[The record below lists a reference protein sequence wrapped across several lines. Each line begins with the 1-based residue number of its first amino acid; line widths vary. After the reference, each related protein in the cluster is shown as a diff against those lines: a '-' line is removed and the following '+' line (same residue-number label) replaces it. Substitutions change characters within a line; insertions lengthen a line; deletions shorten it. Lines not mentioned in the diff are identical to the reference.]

1 MIRTKKI
8 IWIIGILLCLL
19 VGGFFI
25 FRYLMPNEVMPDDVL
40 DDVEPEPAEIIIEN
54 QPGLVITRVDES
66 VEKNLSVEI
75 GQMLMIGF
83 RGLDAGEDSYIDM
96 VIQDIGIGGVILFD
110 YDVPSKRNVR
120 NIENKERLK
129 SLIADLQSFS
139 SIPLFVAVDAEG
151 GKINRLKEEYGFIS
165 MPSHEELGKGEL
177 SDTSKAALQLGKQ
190 LKELGFN
197 MDMAPVVD
205 VNINPENPIIGKLG
219 RAFSADPMQVT
230 WHAKEFIESLR
241 GEGIIAV
248 IKHFPGHGSSVG
260 DSHLGLVDVTET
272 YQPAELFP
280 YHLLQSQ
287 GVMDAVMTAHIINKN
302 VDEIYPATLSD
313 LFIEGIL
320 RRQVKFDGVVISDDM
335 QMASITENFGLEE
348 AIVRAINAGS
358 DIILLSNNSPSQYD
372 EQLPYEVRDI
382 IVKAVAEGRITEQ
395 RILQAFSRINNLKK
409 EFEIITLKVAE

>member
-1 MIRTKKI
+1 MVKTKKT
-8 IWIIGILLCLL
+8 IWIIGIMLALL

-25 FRYLMPNEVMPDDVL
+25 FRYLMPNEVTPNKASDDVGL
-40 DDVEPEPAEIIIEN
+40 ESAEIIIEN
-54 QPGLVITRVDES
+54 QPGLVIAGVDES
-66 VEKNLSVEI
+66 VEKDLSMEI

-83 RGLDAGEDSYIDM
+83 RGTDPKKAKYISK
-96 VIQDIGIGGVILFD
+96 VIYDIGIGGVILFD
-110 YDVPSKRNVR
+110 KDVPSNSFPR
-120 NIENKERLK
+120 NIENHTQVKDMITE
-129 SLIADLQSFS
+129 LQSYS
-139 SIPLFVAVDAEG
+139 DIPLFVAVDAEG
-151 GKINRLKEEYGFIS
+151 GKINRLKEEYGFIA

-205 VNINPENPIIGKLG
+205 VNINPENPIIGELG

-272 YQPAELFP
+272 YQEAELFP

-287 GVMDAVMTAHIINKN
+287 GAMDAVMTAHIIDKN
-302 VDEIYPATLSD
+302 IDEKYPATLSD

-348 AIVRAINAGS
+348 AVIRAINAGC
-358 DIILLSNNSPSQYD
+358 DIILLSNNSPAEYN
-372 EQLPYEVRDI
+372 EQLPYEARDI
-382 IVKAVAEGRITEQ
+382 IIKAVADGRISET
-395 RILQAFSRINNLKK
+395 RILQAYSRINNLKK
-409 EFEIITLKVAE
+409 QFGIISPKVAE